1 MKYWG
6 LIFGLLLP
14 FASFAE
20 SAEALSTAAISA
32 RIQLVNDAQN
42 NMMLSGSTVAD
53 VDALFAFF
61 SNDFVYVH
69 EVYGGTYP
77 REHLYHNSINNL
89 QAGRY
94 KLTEPRYQILQILP
108 GLNAAA
114 VQRREQ
120 RSGKIHLTLFEFK
133 DDKISKIVEYWQ

>member
-1 MKYWG
+1 MKIWS
-6 LIFGLLLP
+6 LICGLLLS

-20 SAEALSTAAISA
+20 GAYALTAETISA
-32 RIQLVNDAQN
+32 RIQQVNNAQN

-53 VDALFAFF
+53 IDALFAFY

-77 REHLYHNSINNL
+77 REHLYNNSLNHL

-94 KLTEPRYQILQILP
+94 KLTEPRYQTLQLLP

-114 VQRREQ
+114 V
-120 RSGKIHLTLFEFK
+120 
-133 DDKISKIVEYWQ
+133 